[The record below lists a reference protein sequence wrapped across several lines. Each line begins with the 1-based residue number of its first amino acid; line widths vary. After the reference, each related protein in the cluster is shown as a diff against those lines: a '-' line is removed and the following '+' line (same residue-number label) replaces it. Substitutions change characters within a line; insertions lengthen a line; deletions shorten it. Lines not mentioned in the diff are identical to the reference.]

1 LYEDSESA
9 MISAMSS
16 RITHKPTALAAAH
29 TCVAA
34 QASTVAQDTAALDT
48 SDAQA
53 LIVQLKAQIQSQQT
67 QLKFEQTRNAALN
80 LEVARLKNW
89 RFGTSSES
97 MDAASSGQSDL
108 FDAKTLVALAQEAGA
123 EDRAQADAFAALHTA
138 PRAKQKPKRQS
149 LPSQLERIIHRHEI
163 EPATCPAGHLLTR
176 IGEEISERL
185 DCVPAQFFVHRHI
198 RGKYCCAACQTV
210 LAADM
215 PAQIIDKGIPAA
227 GLLAQV
233 IIAKHDD
240 HLPLFRQEEIY
251 RRSGAFIARSSMAG
265 WVGQCAAQLM
275 PLVAAMKQHLKLQSV
290 IHADETPVKLLAPGS
305 GKTHQAYVWAYRSSD
320 LETQVLL
327 HGQSPPLSNTA
338 RCVIYEFATSRA
350 GEHARAMLQG
360 WRGTLLTDDYSG
372 YKALFAAGQVKEA
385 GCWAHAR
392 RKFFEAHKLN
402 KSEIAAEAVQRIAQL
417 YAIERQVQGFSSQER
432 WQIRQAQSRPLL
444 EEFKAWL
451 TAQRMQLAD
460 ADVTAKAI
468 DYTTK
473 RWAALTLHL
482 EDANLPIDNNAVEN
496 AMRPIALGR
505 KNWLFVGSE
514 TAGERAACLM
524 SLIESAKLNGHD
536 AWQYLKDILTKLP
549 TWPNSRLQEL
559 LPHNWQAPAQA

>member
-1 LYEDSESA
+1 MPSTPQIDTD
-9 MISAMSS
+9 ISATQRDGRSFVDVHAV
-16 RITHKPTALAAAH
+16 IAK
-29 TCVAA
+29 
-34 QASTVAQDTAALDT
+34 
-48 SDAQA
+48 
-53 LIVQLKAQIQSQQT
+53 LKA

-97 MDAASSGQSDL
+97 MDAGQSDL
-108 FDAKTLVALAQEAGA
+108 FDAKTLAAVVAESGA
-123 EDRAQADAFAALHTA
+123 EDRAQEMADLALQGLRA
-138 PRAKQKPKRQS
+138 PKAKKQAKRQP

-163 EPATCPAGHLLTR
+163 EPAVCTAGHPLVR

-265 WVGQCAAQLM
+265 WVGHCAAQLM
-275 PLVAAMKQHLKLQSV
+275 PLAAAMKEHLKQQTV
-290 IHADETPVKLLAPGS
+290 IHADETLVKLLEPGA
-305 GKTHQAYVWAYRSSD
+305 GRTHQAYVWAYRSSD
-320 LETQVLL
+320 LETQT
-327 HGQSPPLSNTA
+327 HTA
-338 RCVIYEFATSRA
+338 DGRHQQVGRCVIYEFADSRA
-350 GEHARAMLQG
+350 GEHARQMLQD
-360 WRGTLLTDDYSG
+360 WTGTLLTDDYSG
-372 YKALFAAGQVKEA
+372 YKALFVAGAVQEA

-402 KSEIAAEAVQRIAQL
+402 SSAIAGEAVQRIAKL
-417 YAIERQVQGFSSQER
+417 YVIERQVQALPAQER
-432 WQIRQAQSRPLL
+432 LRMRGEQSAPLL
-444 EEFKAWL
+444 DDFKQWL
-451 TAQRMQLAD
+451 TQQRMQLAD
-460 ADVTAKAI
+460 ADATAKAI
-468 DYTTK
+468 DYTMR
-473 RWAALTLHL
+473 RWQALTLHL
-482 EDANLPIDNNAVEN
+482 QNAHLPIDNNAVEN

-505 KNWLFVGSE
+505 KNWLFVGSK

-536 AWQYLKDILTKLP
+536 AWHYLKDILTKLP

-559 LPHNWQAPAQA
+559 LPHNWQAPQENCSVIPA

>member
-1 LYEDSESA
+1 MLTGQMIAAMPSTQEINSDTRAAESDV
-9 MISAMSS
+9 
-16 RITHKPTALAAAH
+16 H
-29 TCVAA
+29 T
-34 QASTVAQDTAALDT
+34 L

-53 LIVQLKAQIQSQQT
+53 VIAQLKAQLQT
-67 QLKFEQTRNAALN
+67 ELGHRQRHLAQLKFEQTRNAALN

-97 MDAASSGQSDL
+97 IDAAQSDL
-108 FDAKTLVALAQEAGA
+108 FDTKTLIALNQEALA
-123 EDRAQADAFAALHTA
+123 EDRAQEMANLARGLHLPATK
-138 PRAKQKPKRQS
+138 KQAKRQA

-163 EPATCPAGHLLTR
+163 EPATCAAGHPLVR

-198 RGKYCCAACQTV
+198 RGKYCCQACQTV

-215 PAQIIDKGIPAA
+215 PAQVIDKGIPAA

-265 WVGQCAAQLM
+265 WVGQCAAQLL
-275 PLVAAMKQHLKLQSV
+275 PLVAAMKEHLKSRSV
-290 IHADETPVKLLAPGS
+290 IHADETPVKLLAPGT

-320 LETQVLL
+320 LETQTQT
-327 HGQSPPLSNTA
+327 HTA
-338 RCVIYEFATSRA
+338 DGHNQQIGRCVIYEFATSRA
-350 GEHARAMLQG
+350 GEHARQMLG
-360 WRGTLLTDDYSG
+360 NWRGTLLADDYSG
-372 YKALFAAGQVKEA
+372 YKALFAAGAVQEA

-402 KSEIAAEAVQRIAQL
+402 QSEIAAEAVRRIASL
-417 YAIERQVQGFSSQER
+417 YAIERQVQGLGADER
-432 WQIRQAQSRPLL
+432 LRIRQELSQPLL
-444 EEFKAWL
+444 NDFKRWL
-451 TAQRMQLAD
+451 DQQRQLLAD

-468 DYTTK
+468 DYTIR
-473 RWAALTLHL
+473 RWAALTVHLHN
-482 EDANLPIDNNAVEN
+482 ANVPIDNNAVEN

-505 KNWLFVGSE
+505 KNWLFVGSRA
-514 TAGERAACLM
+514 AGERAACLM

-536 AWQYLKDILTKLP
+536 AWAYLKDILEKLP
-549 TWPNSRLQEL
+549 TWPNSRLREL
-559 LPHNWQAPAQA
+559 LPHNWQAPAPNSPSTPS

>member
-1 LYEDSESA
+1 MLSTPQNHA
-9 MISAMSS
+9 N
-16 RITHKPTALAAAH
+16 ITADDVH
-29 TCVAA
+29 TLV
-34 QASTVAQDTAALDT
+34 
-48 SDAQA
+48 DAQA
-53 LIVQLKAQIQSQQT
+53 IIAHLQGQVAKQLA

-97 MDAASSGQSDL
+97 MDSASSGQSDL
-108 FDAKTLVALAQEAGA
+108 FDAKLLVALAQEAGA
-123 EDRAQADAFAALHTA
+123 EDRAQADALNALHL
-138 PRAKQKPKRQS
+138 PQRASKKQAKRQP

-163 EPATCPAGHLLTR
+163 EPATCPAGHPLTR

-198 RGKYCCAACQTV
+198 RGKYCCQACQTV

-215 PAQIIDKGIPAA
+215 PAQVIDKGIPAA

-265 WVGQCAAQLM
+265 WVGQCAAQLV
-275 PLVAAMKQHLKLQSV
+275 PLVNAMKEHLKSQSV
-290 IHADETPVKLLAPGS
+290 IHADETPVKLLAPGT

-320 LETQVLL
+320 LETQT
-327 HGQSPPLSNTA
+327 SNTG

-350 GEHARAMLQG
+350 GEHARQMLQD

-372 YKALFAAGQVKEA
+372 YKALFAAGAVKEA

-402 KSEIAAEAVQRIAQL
+402 KSEIAHEAVQRIARLYQIEAQL
-417 YAIERQVQGFSSQER
+417 KGLCADERLR
-432 WQIRQAQSRPLL
+432 IRQEQSAPLL
-444 EEFKAWL
+444 EEFKRWL
-451 TAQRMQLAD
+451 IGHRQLLAD

-468 DYTTK
+468 DYTTR

-482 EDANLPIDNNAVEN
+482 QDARVPVDNNAVEN

-536 AWQYLKDILTKLP
+536 AWHYLKDILTKLP

-559 LPHNWQAPAQA
+559 LPHHWQAPAQTSEPTRL

>member
-1 LYEDSESA
+1 MPSKRQTEAHITSA
-9 MISAMSS
+9 DVPSI
-16 RITHKPTALAAAH
+16 
-29 TCVAA
+29 
-34 QASTVAQDTAALDT
+34 

-53 LIVQLKAQIQSQQT
+53 IIAQLRA

-89 RFGTSSES
+89 RFGQSSES
-97 MDAASSGQSDL
+97 MDAAQTSL
-108 FDAKTLVALAQEAGA
+108 FDAKLLIALDQDSAK
-123 EDRAQADAFAALHTA
+123 EDHAQAAVLQALRSGHPLKGQA
-138 PRAKQKPKRQS
+138 KRQA
-149 LPSQLERIIHRHEI
+149 LPKNLLRIEHRHEI
-163 EPATCPAGHLLTR
+163 EPATCSVGHPLVR

-198 RGKYCCAACQTV
+198 RGKYCCQACQTV

-265 WVGQCAAQLM
+265 WIGQCAAQLI
-275 PLVAAMKQHLKLQSV
+275 PLVDAMKEHLKSQTVL
-290 IHADETPVKLLAPGS
+290 HADETPVKLLMPGT

-320 LETQVLL
+320 LQTQE
-327 HGQSPPLSNTA
+327 HHRGQSPPHGQSQSESPPNESQSQSHVG
-338 RCVIYEFATSRA
+338 RCVIYEFADSRA
-350 GEHARAMLQG
+350 GEHARQMLG
-360 WRGTLLTDDYSG
+360 DWKGTLLTDDYSG
-372 YKALFAAGQVKEA
+372 YKALFATGQVKEA

-417 YAIERQVQGFSSQER
+417 YAIEAQLKTASADER
-432 WQIRQAQSRPLL
+432 LRVRAELSKPLL
-444 EEFKAWL
+444 EAFKRWL
-451 TAQRMQLAD
+451 IAQRQLLAD
-460 ADVTAKAI
+460 ADVTAKAM
-468 DYTTK
+468 DYTLR

-482 EDANLPIDNNAVEN
+482 QDANLPIDNNAVEN

-505 KNWLFVGSE
+505 KNWLFVGSK

-524 SLIESAKLNGHD
+524 SLIESAKLNGLD
-536 AWQYLKDILTKLP
+536 AWQYLKDILEKLP

-559 LPHNWQAPAQA
+559 LPHNWQAPEQNAATALRPCS

>member
-1 LYEDSESA
+1 MPSTPQIES
-9 MISAMSS
+9 S
-16 RITHKPTALAAAH
+16 L
-29 TCVAA
+29 
-34 QASTVAQDTAALDT
+34 
-48 SDAQA
+48 SDAA
-53 LIVQLKAQIQSQQT
+53 REVHSFADAHAVIAKLKA

-80 LEVARLKNW
+80 LEVARLKSW
-89 RFGTSSES
+89 RFGTSAES
-97 MDAASSGQSDL
+97 MDAGQSDL
-108 FDAKTLVALAQEAGA
+108 FDTKTLAAVVAESGA
-123 EDRAQADAFAALHTA
+123 EDRAQEMADLAARGLRA
-138 PRAKQKPKRQS
+138 PKAKRQAKRQP

-163 EPATCPAGHLLTR
+163 EPAVCTAGHPLVR

-227 GLLAQV
+227 GLLAQI

-275 PLVAAMKQHLKLQSV
+275 PLAAAMKEHLKVQTV
-290 IHADETPVKLLAPGS
+290 IHADETPVKLLEPGA

-320 LETQVLL
+320 LETQ
-327 HGQSPPLSNTA
+327 TA
-338 RCVIYEFATSRA
+338 DTSTPQIERCVIYEFATSRA
-350 GEHARAMLQG
+350 GEHARAMLKD
-360 WRGTLLTDDYSG
+360 WRGILLTDDYSG
-372 YKALFAAGQVKEA
+372 YKALFAAGTVQEA

-402 KSEIAAEAVQRIAQL
+402 KSEIAGEAVRRIANL
-417 YAIERQVQGFSSQER
+417 YAIERQVQGLGADER
-432 WQIRQAQSRPLL
+432 LRIRQEQSAPLL
-444 EEFKAWL
+444 DEFKRWL
-451 TAQRMQLAD
+451 QHQRLQFAD

-468 DYTTK
+468 DYTAR
-473 RWAALTLHL
+473 RWAALTVHLHN
-482 EDANLPIDNNAVEN
+482 ANVPIDNNAVEN

-505 KNWLFVGSE
+505 KNWLFVGSK

-536 AWQYLKDILTKLP
+536 AWHYLKDILEKLP

-559 LPHNWQAPAQA
+559 LPHHWQAPQKSYAAIPT

>member
-1 LYEDSESA
+1 MLSTPQNNA
-9 MISAMSS
+9 N
-16 RITHKPTALAAAH
+16 ITEGDVHTLA
-29 TCVAA
+29 
-34 QASTVAQDTAALDT
+34 
-48 SDAQA
+48 DARS
-53 LIVQLKAQIQSQQT
+53 LIVQLKAQLQT
-67 QLKFEQTRNAALN
+67 ELEHKQKQLAQLKFEQTRNAALN
-80 LEVARLKNW
+80 LEVARLKQW

-97 MDAASSGQSDL
+97 MDAGQSDL

-123 EDRAQADAFAALHTA
+123 EDRAQADALAALHTA
-138 PRAKQKPKRQS
+138 PRSKQQAKRQP

-163 EPATCPAGHLLTR
+163 EPAVCSAGHPLQR

-275 PLVAAMKQHLKLQSV
+275 PLVAAMKQHLLTRSV
-290 IHADETPVKLLAPGS
+290 IHADETPVKLLAPGT

-320 LETQVLL
+320 LERQT
-327 HGQSPPLSNTA
+327 SNTA

-350 GEHARAMLQG
+350 GEHARQMLQD

-372 YKALFAAGQVKEA
+372 YKALFAAGHVKEA

-402 KSEIAAEAVQRIAQL
+402 KSEIAAEAVRRIAQL
-417 YAIERQVQGFSSQER
+417 YAIERQVQGLSSQER
-432 WQIRQAQSRPLL
+432 LRIRDAQSRPLL
-444 EEFKAWL
+444 QEFWRWL
-451 TAQRMQLAD
+451 ADQRGMLAD

-468 DYTTK
+468 AYTIR

-482 EDANLPIDNNAVEN
+482 EDADLAIDNNPVEN

-536 AWQYLKDILTKLP
+536 AWHYLKDILTKLP

-559 LPHNWQAPAQA
+559 LPHNWQAPAQASATAPL

>member
-1 LYEDSESA
+1 

-16 RITHKPTALAAAH
+16 KTVHKLPAPTAVPASASAAID
-29 TCVAA
+29 AA
-34 QASTVAQDTAALDT
+34 VLMDTT
-48 SDAQA
+48 DAQTIIA
-53 LIVQLKAQIQSQQT
+53 QLKA

-123 EDRAQADAFAALHTA
+123 EDRAQADALAALHTA
-138 PRAKQKPKRQS
+138 PRLKQKPKRQA

-163 EPATCPAGHLLTR
+163 EPATCPAGHPLTR

-210 LAADM
+210 LAAEM

-265 WVGQCAAQLM
+265 WVGQCSAQLM
-275 PLVAAMKQHLKLQSV
+275 PLVSAMKEHLKSQTV
-290 IHADETPVKLLAPGS
+290 IHADETPVKLLAPGT
-305 GKTHQAYVWAYRSSD
+305 GGTHQAYVWAYRSSD
-320 LETQVLL
+320 LETQVLPQ
-327 HGQSPPLSNTA
+327 GQSPPLSHTTGHAA

-350 GEHARAMLQG
+350 GEHARLMLKG

-372 YKALFAAGQVKEA
+372 YKALFVAGAVKEA

-402 KSEIAAEAVQRIAQL
+402 QSEIAAEAVQRIAQL
-417 YAIERQVQGFSSQER
+417 YAIERQVQSLSSQER
-432 WQIRQAQSRPLL
+432 LQRRQAQSRPLL
-444 EEFKAWL
+444 EDFKGWL
-451 TAQRMQLAD
+451 TEQRRMLAD

-468 DYTTK
+468 DYTLR

-559 LPHNWQAPAQA
+559 LPHHWQAPAQA

>member
-1 LYEDSESA
+1 MPSTQQIDSD
-9 MISAMSS
+9 
-16 RITHKPTALAAAH
+16 ITATQRDVPSF
-29 TCVAA
+29 V
-34 QASTVAQDTAALDT
+34 
-48 SDAQA
+48 DADA
-53 LIVQLKAQIQSQQT
+53 VIAKLKA

-89 RFGTSSES
+89 RFGSSSES
-97 MDAASSGQSDL
+97 MDAAQTDL
-108 FDAKTLVALAQEAGA
+108 FDAKTLAAVLAESGA
-123 EDRAQADAFAALHTA
+123 EDRAQEMADLALQGLRAPAAK
-138 PRAKQKPKRQS
+138 KQAKRQA

-163 EPATCPAGHLLTR
+163 EPAVCAAGHPLVR

-198 RGKYCCAACQTV
+198 RGKYCCQACQTV

-275 PLVAAMKQHLKLQSV
+275 PLAAAMKEHLKQQSV
-290 IHADETPVKLLAPGS
+290 IHADETPVKLLEPGV

-320 LETQVLL
+320 LETQ
-327 HGQSPPLSNTA
+327 TA
-338 RCVIYEFATSRA
+338 DAQIGRCVIYEFATSRA
-350 GEHARAMLQG
+350 GEHARAMLQD

-372 YKALFAAGQVKEA
+372 YKALFAAGQVQEA

-402 KSEIAAEAVQRIAQL
+402 KSEIAAEAVRRIASL
-417 YAIERQVQGFSSQER
+417 YAIERQVQALSAQER
-432 WQIRQAQSRPLL
+432 LRIRQEQSAPLL
-444 EEFKAWL
+444 QEFESWL
-451 TAQRMQLAD
+451 EQQRLQLAGAD
-460 ADVTAKAI
+460 ATAKAI
-468 DYTTK
+468 DYTIR

-482 EDANLPIDNNAVEN
+482 HNPNVPIDNNAVEN

-505 KNWLFVGSE
+505 KNWLFVGSK

-536 AWQYLKDILTKLP
+536 AWHYLKDILEKLP

-559 LPHNWQAPAQA
+559 LPHNWQAPLENRSVIPA

>member
-1 LYEDSESA
+1 
-9 MISAMSS
+9 MSS
-16 RITHKPTALAAAH
+16 KAAH
-29 TCVAA
+29 QPMA
-34 QASTVAQDTAALDT
+34 QALDAPMLMDT

-53 LIVQLKAQIQSQQT
+53 IIVRLMA

-80 LEVARLKNW
+80 LEFARLKNW

-97 MDAASSGQSDL
+97 MDAGQSDL

-123 EDRAQADAFAALHTA
+123 EDRAQADALAALHTA
-138 PRAKQKPKRQS
+138 PRPKQQAKRQA
-149 LPSQLERIIHRHEI
+149 LPSPLERIIHRHEI
-163 EPATCPAGHLLTR
+163 EPATCPAGHPLTR

-265 WVGQCAAQLM
+265 WVGQCAAQLI
-275 PLVAAMKQHLKLQSV
+275 PLVDAMKKHLKSQTV
-290 IHADETPVKLLAPGS
+290 IHADETPVKLLAPGT
-305 GKTHQAYVWAYRSSD
+305 GRTHQAYVWAYRSSD
-320 LETQVLL
+320 LETQT
-327 HGQSPPLSNTA
+327 SNTG

-350 GEHARAMLQG
+350 GEHARAMLKD

-372 YKALFAAGQVKEA
+372 YKALFATGQVKEA

-402 KSEIAAEAVQRIAQL
+402 KSEIAQEAVQRIAKLYQIEAQL
-417 YAIERQVQGFSSQER
+417 KGLCADERLR
-432 WQIRQAQSRPLL
+432 IRQEQSAPLL
-444 EEFKAWL
+444 EEFKRWL
-451 TAQRMQLAD
+451 IGHRQLLAD

-468 DYTTK
+468 DYTTR

-482 EDANLPIDNNAVEN
+482 NDANVPVDNNAVEN

-505 KNWLFVGSE
+505 KNWLFVGSGA
-514 TAGERAACLM
+514 AGERAACLM

-536 AWQYLKDILTKLP
+536 AWHYLKDILTKLP

-559 LPHNWQAPAQA
+559 LPHNWQAPAPTSAPAHL

>member
-1 LYEDSESA
+1 MIAA
-9 MISAMSS
+9 MPSTPQIDTDISATQHDGRSFVD
-16 RITHKPTALAAAH
+16 AH
-29 TCVAA
+29 AVIAK
-34 QASTVAQDTAALDT
+34 
-48 SDAQA
+48 
-53 LIVQLKAQIQSQQT
+53 LKA

-89 RFGTSSES
+89 RFGTSAES
-97 MDAASSGQSDL
+97 MDAGQTDL
-108 FDAKTLVALAQEAGA
+108 FDAKTLAAVLAESGA
-123 EDRAQADAFAALHTA
+123 EDRAQEMADLALQSSRTPAAK
-138 PRAKQKPKRQS
+138 KQAKRQA

-163 EPATCPAGHLLTR
+163 EPAVCTAGHPLVR

-227 GLLAQV
+227 GLLAQI

-275 PLVAAMKQHLKLQSV
+275 PLVAAMKEHLKQHTV
-290 IHADETPVKLLAPGS
+290 IHADETPVKLLEPGA

-320 LETQVLL
+320 LET
-327 HGQSPPLSNTA
+327 HGPDAQNTQTG

-350 GEHARAMLQG
+350 GEHARAMLQD

-372 YKALFAAGQVKEA
+372 YKALFASGAVQEA

-392 RKFFEAHKLN
+392 RKFYEAHKLN
-402 KSEIAAEAVQRIAQL
+402 HSEIAAEAVRRIANL
-417 YAIERQVQGFSSQER
+417 YAIERQVQGLGAGER
-432 WQIRQAQSRPLL
+432 LRIRQEQSAPLL
-444 EEFKAWL
+444 DEFKRWL
-451 TAQRMQLAD
+451 AHQRLQLAH

-468 DYTTK
+468 DYTIR
-473 RWAALTLHL
+473 RWAALTVHLHN
-482 EDANLPIDNNAVEN
+482 ANVPIDNNAVEN

-505 KNWLFVGSE
+505 KNWLFVGSRA
-514 TAGERAACLM
+514 AGERAACLM

-536 AWQYLKDILTKLP
+536 AWHYLKDILEKLP

-559 LPHNWQAPAQA
+559 LPHHWQAPQENCATIPT

>member
-1 LYEDSESA
+1 MPSTQQIESIHASEREGYS
-9 MISAMSS
+9 
-16 RITHKPTALAAAH
+16 LA
-29 TCVAA
+29 
-34 QASTVAQDTAALDT
+34 
-48 SDAQA
+48 DAQRIIA
-53 LIVQLKAQIQSQQT
+53 QLREQVSQHRA

-97 MDAASSGQSDL
+97 MDAGQTDL
-108 FDAKTLVALAQEAGA
+108 FEAKTLAAVVAESGA
-123 EDRAQADAFAALHTA
+123 EDRAQEMAILA
-138 PRAKQKPKRQS
+138 PSLRTPSAKKQAKRQS

-163 EPATCPAGHLLTR
+163 EPATCTGGHPLVR

-210 LAADM
+210 LAADL

-275 PLVAAMKQHLKLQSV
+275 PLVAAMKEHLKSKSV
-290 IHADETPVKLLAPGS
+290 IHADETPIKLLAPGT

-320 LETQVLL
+320 LETQTQTQTQTED
-327 HGQSPPLSNTA
+327 GQSEHRG
-338 RCVIYEFATSRA
+338 RCVIYEFAATRS
-350 GEHARAMLQG
+350 GEHARAMLKD
-360 WRGTLLTDDYSG
+360 WSGTLLTDDYSG
-372 YKALFAAGQVKEA
+372 YKALFAAGAVQEA

-402 KSEIAAEAVQRIAQL
+402 KSEIAAQALQRIANL
-417 YAIERQVQGFSSQER
+417 YAVERQVQGLGADER
-432 WQIRQAQSRPLL
+432 RRLRIELSGPLL
-444 EEFKAWL
+444 DDFKHWL
-451 TAQRMQLAD
+451 QQQRLQLAD

-468 DYTTK
+468 DYTTR

-482 EDANLPIDNNAVEN
+482 HNAHVPIDNNAVEN

-505 KNWLFVGSE
+505 KNWLFVGSK

-536 AWQYLKDILTKLP
+536 AWHYLKDILEKLP

-559 LPHNWQAPAQA
+559 LPHNWQAPQQNAAITHL

>member
-1 LYEDSESA
+1 MPSTQQIDSDVGDINARQRDDRSF
-9 MISAMSS
+9 
-16 RITHKPTALAAAH
+16 
-29 TCVAA
+29 V
-34 QASTVAQDTAALDT
+34 
-48 SDAQA
+48 DAQA
-53 LIVQLKAQIQSQQT
+53 VIVQLRQQVDKQLV

-97 MDAASSGQSDL
+97 MDAGQTDL
-108 FDAKTLVALAQEAGA
+108 FDAKILAAVLAEAGA
-123 EDRAQADAFAALHTA
+123 EDRAQEIAAQELQSAA
-138 PRAKQKPKRQS
+138 PQRTKRQAKRQP

-163 EPATCPAGHLLTR
+163 EPAICTAGHPLTR

-275 PLVAAMKQHLKLQSV
+275 PLVAAMKEHLKQQSV
-290 IHADETPVKLLAPGS
+290 IHADETPVKLLSPGA

-320 LETQVLL
+320 LETQTQTVDG
-327 HGQSPPLSNTA
+327 HNQQIG

-350 GEHARAMLQG
+350 GEHARQMLG
-360 WRGTLLTDDYSG
+360 NWRGTLLTDDYSG
-372 YKALFAAGQVKEA
+372 YKALFASGVVQEA

-402 KSEIAAEAVQRIAQL
+402 QSEIAAEAVQRIANL
-417 YAIERQVQGFSSQER
+417 YAIERQVQALSADER
-432 WQIRQAQSRPLL
+432 LHLRAQLSKPLL
-444 EEFKAWL
+444 DDFKCWL
-451 TAQRMQLAD
+451 GAQRQLLAD

-468 DYTTK
+468 DYTTR

-482 EDANLPIDNNAVEN
+482 QNADVPIDNNAVEN

-505 KNWLFVGSE
+505 KNWLFVGSRA
-514 TAGERAACLM
+514 AGERAACLM

-536 AWQYLKDILTKLP
+536 AWHYLKDILEKLP

-559 LPHNWQAPAQA
+559 LPHHWQAPASNLPATPA

>member
-1 LYEDSESA
+1 VRESSVAGDVLWCDDCNMPSTPEIDSTSA
-9 MISAMSS
+9 TEREVHSFAD
-16 RITHKPTALAAAH
+16 AH
-29 TCVAA
+29 AVIAK
-34 QASTVAQDTAALDT
+34 
-48 SDAQA
+48 
-53 LIVQLKAQIQSQQT
+53 LKA

-89 RFGTSSES
+89 RFGSSSES
-97 MDAASSGQSDL
+97 MDAGQSDL
-108 FDAKTLVALAQEAGA
+108 FDTKALAALAAESGA
-123 EDRAQADAFAALHTA
+123 EDRAQEMADLALQGLRTPAAK
-138 PRAKQKPKRQS
+138 KQAKRQA
-149 LPSQLERIIHRHEI
+149 LPSQLERIIQRHEI
-163 EPATCPAGHLLTR
+163 EPAVCASGHPLVR

-265 WVGQCAAQLM
+265 WIGQCAAQLM
-275 PLVAAMKQHLKLQSV
+275 PLAAAMKEHLKVQTV
-290 IHADETPVKLLAPGS
+290 IHADETPVKLLEPGA

-320 LETQVLL
+320 LETQITQKDTRADADTQV
-327 HGQSPPLSNTA
+327 G

-350 GEHARAMLQG
+350 GEHARQMLG
-360 WRGTLLTDDYSG
+360 NWRGTLLTDDYSG
-372 YKALFAAGQVKEA
+372 YKALFASGAVQEA

-402 KSEIAAEAVQRIAQL
+402 QSEIAAEAVRRIANL
-417 YAIERQVQGFSSQER
+417 YAIERQVQGLGADER
-432 WQIRQAQSRPLL
+432 LRIRQEQSAPLL
-444 EEFKAWL
+444 DEFKRWL
-451 TAQRMQLAD
+451 QHQRLQLAD

-468 DYTTK
+468 DYTTR

-482 EDANLPIDNNAVEN
+482 QNANLPIDNNAVEN

-505 KNWLFVGSE
+505 KNWLFVGSK

-536 AWQYLKDILTKLP
+536 AWHYLKDILTKLP

-559 LPHNWQAPAQA
+559 LPHNWQAPQEN

>member
-1 LYEDSESA
+1 MPSTPQIDTD
-9 MISAMSS
+9 ISATEHDEHDGRSF
-16 RITHKPTALAAAH
+16 ADAH
-29 TCVAA
+29 AVIAK
-34 QASTVAQDTAALDT
+34 
-48 SDAQA
+48 
-53 LIVQLKAQIQSQQT
+53 LKA

-89 RFGTSSES
+89 RFGTSAES
-97 MDAASSGQSDL
+97 MDAGQSDL
-108 FDAKTLVALAQEAGA
+108 FDAKTLAAVLAESGA
-123 EDRAQADAFAALHTA
+123 EDRAQEMADLALQGLRA
-138 PRAKQKPKRQS
+138 PKAKRQAKRQP

-163 EPATCPAGHLLTR
+163 EPATCAAGHPLVR

-227 GLLAQV
+227 GLLAQI

-275 PLVAAMKQHLKLQSV
+275 PLVSAMKEHLKQQSV
-290 IHADETPVKLLAPGS
+290 IHADETPVKLLSPGA

-320 LETQVLL
+320 LETQ
-327 HGQSPPLSNTA
+327 TA
-338 RCVIYEFATSRA
+338 DTSKPQIGRCVIYEFATSRA
-350 GEHARAMLQG
+350 GRHARAMLQD

-372 YKALFAAGQVKEA
+372 YKALFASGAVQEA

-392 RKFFEAHKLN
+392 RKFYEAHKLN
-402 KSEIAAEAVQRIAQL
+402 HSEIAAEAVRRIANL
-417 YAIERQVQGFSSQER
+417 YAIERQVQGLGADER
-432 WQIRQAQSRPLL
+432 LRLRKELSKPLL
-444 EEFKAWL
+444 DDFKCWL
-451 TAQRMQLAD
+451 GAQRQLLVD

-468 DYTTK
+468 DYTIR
-473 RWAALTLHL
+473 RWAALTLYLH
-482 EDANLPIDNNAVEN
+482 NPNVPIDNNAVEN

-505 KNWLFVGSE
+505 KNWLFVGSK

-536 AWQYLKDILTKLP
+536 VWHYLKDILTKLP

-559 LPHNWQAPAQA
+559 LPHRWQAPQENCATIPT

>member
-1 LYEDSESA
+1 MSSTQQIDTD
-9 MISAMSS
+9 ISATERDVHSFVD
-16 RITHKPTALAAAH
+16 AH
-29 TCVAA
+29 AVIAK
-34 QASTVAQDTAALDT
+34 
-48 SDAQA
+48 
-53 LIVQLKAQIQSQQT
+53 LKA

-80 LEVARLKNW
+80 LEVARLKRW
-89 RFGTSSES
+89 RFGSSAES
-97 MDAASSGQSDL
+97 MDAGQTDL
-108 FDAKTLVALAQEAGA
+108 FDAKTLAAVAAEAA
-123 EDRAQADAFAALHTA
+123 VEDRAQEMAGLALQGLRAAVA
-138 PRAKQKPKRQS
+138 KRQAKRQA
-149 LPSQLERIIHRHEI
+149 LPSQLQRIIHRHEI
-163 EPATCPAGHLLTR
+163 EPAVCNLGHPLQR

-185 DCVPAQFFVHRHI
+185 DCVPAQFFVHRHF

-210 LAADM
+210 LGADL
-215 PAQIIDKGIPAA
+215 PAQIIEKGIPAA

-275 PLVAAMKQHLKLQSV
+275 PLAAAMKEHLKSHTV
-290 IHADETPVKLLAPGS
+290 IHADETRVKLLNPGA

-320 LETQVLL
+320 LETQT
-327 HGQSPPLSNTA
+327 NTA
-338 RCVIYEFATSRA
+338 DGHHQQVGRCVIYEFATSRA
-350 GEHARAMLQG
+350 GEHARAMLQD

-372 YKALFAAGQVKEA
+372 YKALFAAGQVLEA

-402 KSEIAAEAVQRIAQL
+402 KSEIAAEALRRIATVYQ
-417 YAIERQVQGFSSQER
+417 IERRVQLVAAQER
-432 WQIRQAQSRPLL
+432 LKIRQEQSAPLLQEFQSWMQQQRPL
-444 EEFKAWL
+444 
-451 TAQRMQLAD
+451 LAD

-468 DYTTK
+468 DYTTR

-482 EDANLPIDNNAVEN
+482 QNAHVPIDNNAVEN

-505 KNWLFVGSE
+505 KNWLFVGSK

-536 AWQYLKDILTKLP
+536 AWHYLKDILEKLP
-549 TWPNSRLQEL
+549 TWPNSRLQQL
-559 LPHNWQAPAQA
+559 LPHNWQAPASNSPATPA